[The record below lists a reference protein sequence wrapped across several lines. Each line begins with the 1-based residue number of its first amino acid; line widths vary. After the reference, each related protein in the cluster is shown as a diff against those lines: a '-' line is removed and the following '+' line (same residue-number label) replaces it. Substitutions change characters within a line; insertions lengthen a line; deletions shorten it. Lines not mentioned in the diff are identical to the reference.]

1 MIDYSVIVIEDDLD
15 VQIGCIQ
22 ALALEDIK
30 AVGASSVEE
39 ARALIPDARFNG
51 VMITD
56 LRLPGMNGMDFQQEL
71 NTKSPD
77 IPVIIITGHG
87 DIETAVRAMHN
98 GAYDFLQKPFPP
110 QQLVSLVRRALDK
123 RRLMLEIHDLRRMLA
138 DTKGLENRLIGN
150 SQEMTDLRELVKDI
164 AVTPAN
170 VMIYGE
176 TGSGK
181 EMLARC
187 IHEISG
193 RKGPFVA
200 LNCGGLPET
209 LFESEIFGHEA
220 GAFSGASKQRIGKLE
235 YANHGTLFL
244 DEIESMP
251 MALQIKLLRVL
262 QERVIERLGSNQT
275 IPIDIR
281 VISATKADLAVL
293 AEKNEFREDLVFRL
307 NVVNIKIPPLR
318 EHIQDIPILF
328 NYFVEGAA
336 RSFERPV
343 PEIKDDKIRNL
354 LGYRWPGNIR
364 ELRNEAE
371 RFVLGLKEQL
381 GDQQTDKPV
390 SLSDRVENFERGLI
404 LMELNHQ
411 QGNMSKTAEAL
422 KLAKSTL
429 FDKIKK
435 YQINL
440 DS

>member
-51 VMITD
+51 VIITD

-123 RRLMLEIHDLRRMLA
+123 RRLMMEIYDLRRMLA

-193 RKGPFVA
+193 REGPFVA

-281 VISATKADLAVL
+281 VISATKADLAAL
-293 AEKNEFREDLVFRL
+293 ADKNEFREDLVFRL

-336 RSFERPV
+336 RSFERPA

-381 GDQQTDKPV
+381 GDQQTDNPI